1 MPTYDYIC
9 TSKECNSEFELF
21 LSIKSKPMQKCPT
34 CGCKA
39 KRQIGAGGGIIFR
52 GSGFYITDYRSKEYS
67 EKASAE
73 KESSE
78 KESSSESKSSESSSS
93 DSSSSDS
100 SSSSESSSKS
110 SDKKA
115 SKNSPKE

>member
-93 DSSSSDS
+93 DSSSS
-100 SSSSESSSKS
+100 SESSSKS

>member
-9 TSKECNSEFELF
+9 TNKKCNSEFELF
-21 LSIKSKPMQKCPT
+21 LSIKSKPMQKCPA
-34 CGCKA
+34 CGSKA

-93 DSSSSDS
+93 DSSSS
-100 SSSSESSSKS
+100 SESSSKS

>member
-34 CGCKA
+34 CGSKA

-93 DSSSSDS
+93 DSSSS
-100 SSSSESSSKS
+100 SESSSKS